1 MNRPYELMYI
11 MDARLDEASQTKIKD
26 RIKETIQGI
35 GGTIEK
41 SEVWAARKRLA
52 YPIQKCKEGTY
63 IMTNFEADSG
73 NLKELTRV
81 MNITEGLLRH
91 IVIRR
96 DES

>member
-1 MNRPYELMYI
+1 MKRPYELMYI
-11 MDARLDEASQTKIKD
+11 MDARLDEASQTAIKD
-26 RIKETIQGI
+26 RITETIETI
-35 GGTIEK
+35 GGDIEN

-63 IMTNFEADSG
+63 IMTNFEADSRS
-73 NLKELTRV
+73 LKELSRV

-91 IVIRR
+91 LVIRR